1 MSNDL
6 NPFSD
11 ISRRN
16 VLRYAGLLGVAAA
29 VAPAVAACAG
39 PSSTVA
45 GGSQTISELLTAVV
59 GYGNNQSWDPT
70 QSASAFSMAAF
81 QHIYEGLVDTDPV
94 SRAPYPALAAA
105 LPDTS
110 GTTWQIKLRDGA
122 KWHDGQP
129 VTADD
134 VVFTFQRVLDPLA
147 NVLVGQYFSSWLKSV
162 DKVDDKTVTLNLL
175 APFPYALKRLT
186 IAKILPKHILAAS
199 GTASQADWDNLKSG
213 DPKYT
218 IGSGPYSHTLHSAT
232 ANDEFQAFADY
243 NGSFKANF
251 KKMNWYSITDA
262 SARVARISGGN
273 AGAALSDNI
282 PPANA
287 DTLKAAGLTVEQAA
301 GMNNLTLAFNPNAQ
315 YFSDNRVRQALLYAI
330 NVQTINDKALKGLA
344 VQAQSLLNKNMPDFK
359 AAAVVFDHNL
369 DKAKQLLK
377 DAGVPAGLKVNLRSV
392 NVSWVVDCLPTI
404 VEAWTALGLVVSTQ
418 PQDTAALFADLNSA
432 TGQFQVFAAASNPNQ
447 FGNDIDLITRAF
459 YGPSGSYMAPTK
471 FANTPEYKATFA
483 KVQAAVTETDPK
495 KQLELRYSALDDIA
509 QQAVVYPLLFV
520 DLLTAWDPKKLTG
533 VKGLGYPGVNLLQ
546 AKAV

>member
-45 GGSQTISELLTAVV
+45 GGSQTISELLAAVV

-134 VVFTFQRVLDPLA
+134 VVFTFQRVLDPKA

-262 SARVARISGGN
+262 SARVAKISGGN

-301 GMNNLTLAFNPNAQ
+301 GMNNLT
-315 YFSDNRVRQALLYAI
+315 SCLLY
-330 NVQTINDKALKGLA
+330 T
-344 VQAQSLLNKNMPDFK
+344 S
-359 AAAVVFDHNL
+359 
-369 DKAKQLLK
+369 
-377 DAGVPAGLKVNLRSV
+377 
-392 NVSWVVDCLPTI
+392 
-404 VEAWTALGLVVSTQ
+404 
-418 PQDTAALFADLNSA
+418 
-432 TGQFQVFAAASNPNQ
+432 
-447 FGNDIDLITRAF
+447 
-459 YGPSGSYMAPTK
+459 PSPRDS
-471 FANTPEYKATFA
+471 
-483 KVQAAVTETDPK
+483 
-495 KQLELRYSALDDIA
+495 
-509 QQAVVYPLLFV
+509 
-520 DLLTAWDPKKLTG
+520 
-533 VKGLGYPGVNLLQ
+533 
-546 AKAV
+546 